1 MITERELFNAARQA
15 GLSYSAGSV
24 KHQSLMTFAR
34 AIARMEREAVL
45 KACELEGIT
54 IKDIIRITEGRSKS

>member
-1 MITERELFNAARQA
+1 MITQRELFEAAREA

-34 AIARMEREAVL
+34 LIARVEREAVL
-45 KACELEGIT
+45 KACALEGIT
-54 IKDIIRITEGRSKS
+54 IKDIIRMTQERDKA